1 MSKSIKLFFWG
12 GGLVIVLI
20 AFFQWFFENNNNPN
34 SNLNPDTKLVG
45 SFQSSNSINNS
56 KINAPTLPAN
66 TEQIFKPSKNTQQQK
81 SIIKEPIDTVE
92 NYDQLVT
99 RLTSNGLSDGVS
111 NQLFVRSDYVDIINS
126 LEKTNSQSYEVQQL
140 YVDMIDQAINS
151 GNLDMVVNTFNCSDN
166 VCGGNLFYENDE
178 QINAFINE
186 TFNNEKSLS
195 VAYKVQPVIQNGI
208 KELRVIFNYK
218 VPVIEVHSNG

>member
-1 MSKSIKLFFWG
+1 MNKSIKLYLLG
-12 GGLVIVLI
+12 IGLVIVLI

-34 SNLNPDTKLVG
+34 TKTKIVG
-45 SFQSSNSINNS
+45 SSQSSNSISNS
-56 KINAPTLPAN
+56 EINATNLQAN
-66 TEQIFKPSKNTQQQK
+66 AEQISKTSKNTQQQK

-126 LEKTNSQSYEVQQL
+126 LEKTNSQSYEIQQL
-140 YVDMIDQAINS
+140 YVEMIDQAISS
-151 GNLDMVVNTFNCSDN
+151 GNLDMVVNAFNCSDN

-186 TFNNEKSLS
+186 TFNNKKSLS
-195 VAYKVQPVIQNGI
+195 VAYKVQPIIQNGI

-218 VPVIEVHSNG
+218 DPIIVVDSNG